1 MLIDMEGGKT
11 MTEATIAPRDAV
23 VAGDWQTAAAQNL
36 AEAWLTPAEA
46 QGQRTQREATVWLA
60 DSDLPHPFM
69 HSATLLAPLGEGD
82 AAECIARLRR
92 FYAAGTGD
100 SWALW
105 SAWPTPDLRPFGGIF
120 VGQPPLMVRPAGPI
134 PPAPPELAIR
144 EVTDAAALVDFER
157 TFIEGYPIPELQ
169 PFQAG
174 RLFTPPVLGGDYR
187 LWLGYAEGRPV
198 TCAIA
203 QVSAGVVGVH
213 LVATLPEARGRG
225 YGAAITA
232 RATSTAPDLP
242 AVLQASD
249 LGRPVYERIG
259 FRVHSRFDLWIF
271 PATAD

>member
-1 MLIDMEGGKT
+1 MMEGGKA
-11 MTEATIAPRDAV
+11 MIEAATTLRDALL
-23 VAGDWQTAAAQNL
+23 AGDWQTAAAKNL

-82 AAECIARLRR
+82 ALEFVARLRR

-187 LWLGYAEGRPV
+187 LWLGYAGGRPV

-232 RATSTAPDLP
+232 RAASTAPDLP